1 MGGSMVHDV
10 KIIAGILCF
19 LLVLGAGRKPP
30 RGAAPQTAEEEIAGE
45 YEEDVEE
52 FVVETEVIFE
62 SEEGY
67 AQAAEEQDLLEDR
80 EEEWEAE
87 QPERPGPREK
97 QQEYQEQDTD
107 FSEQY
112 DEGLPGVPVN
122 EGDYIAGQP
131 VHEQEVIIHRVWIW
145 QETGDCLWNLAK
157 KYYGDPWKWKLIYLA
172 NQDQIAD
179 PSKLFPKQEL
189 IIPQEE

>member
-1 MGGSMVHDV
+1 MGGCTLKQF
-10 KIIAGILCF
+10 KIMAGILCF
-19 LLVLGAGRKPP
+19 LLLLGAGRKPP

-52 FVVETEVIFE
+52 FVVEMEIIFE
-62 SEEGY
+62 GEEGY
-67 AQAAEEQDLLEDR
+67 AQAAEEQDLPEDR

-87 QPERPGPREK
+87 QPERPGLRDK
-97 QQEYQEQDTD
+97 QQGYPEEDTD
-107 FSEQY
+107 FREQY

-122 EGDYIAGQP
+122 EEDYTAGQP
-131 VHEQEVIIHRVWIW
+131 VYEQDVIIHRVWIW
-145 QETGDCLWNLAK
+145 QETGDCLWNIAK
-157 KYYGDPWKWKLIYLA
+157 EYYGDPWKWKLIYLA

-189 IIPQEE
+189 IIPPEE